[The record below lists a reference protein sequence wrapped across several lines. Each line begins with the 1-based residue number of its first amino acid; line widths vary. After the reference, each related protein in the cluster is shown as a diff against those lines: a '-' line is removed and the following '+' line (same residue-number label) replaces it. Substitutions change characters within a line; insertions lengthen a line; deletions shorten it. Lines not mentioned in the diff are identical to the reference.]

1 MTGSTVSDASLR
13 YKPVQKPTFTL
24 HKCSFDWVMEARIVK
39 LFLRLSISAGMLSA
53 VADRFGIWN
62 KKVSVWGNWHA
73 FLEYTS
79 SINPW
84 FPESFIPSIGV
95 IATVAETVFALCL
108 LIGYKTELFAKLSGF
123 LMLLFG
129 FAMSYSISIKAPLD
143 YSVFAAS
150 GAAFALSLLKEKF
163 LEVDTSI

>member
-1 MTGSTVSDASLR
+1 
-13 YKPVQKPTFTL
+13 
-24 HKCSFDWVMEARIVK
+24 METKIIK
-39 LFLRLSISAGMLSA
+39 LFLRLSIAAGMLSA

-62 KKVSVWGNWHA
+62 KEVSAWGNWDA
-73 FLEYTS
+73 FLEYTRS
-79 SINPW
+79 LNPW
-84 FPESFIPSIGV
+84 FPASVIPVIGS

-123 LMLLFG
+123 LLLLFG
-129 FAMSYSISIKAPLD
+129 LAMSYSISIKAPLD

-163 LEVDTSI
+163 YEADTLFS